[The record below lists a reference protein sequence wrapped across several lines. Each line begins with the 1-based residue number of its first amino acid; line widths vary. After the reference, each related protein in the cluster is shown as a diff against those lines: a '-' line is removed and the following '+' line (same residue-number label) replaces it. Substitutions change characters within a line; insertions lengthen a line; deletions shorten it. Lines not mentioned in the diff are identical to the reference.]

1 VCWKKETH
9 GTGLSA
15 VSLKEA
21 FFLIKN
27 LSIEL

>member
-21 FFLIKN
+21 FFNKKLFVY
-27 LSIEL
+27 